1 MNYLDA
7 NISVPIKLLET
18 LEQIVAEHLTS
29 FYIRGAQPNYKDYE
43 AKQELSKLLIEA
55 GRKLNASPK

>member
-18 LEQIVAEHLTS
+18 LEQIAAEHLTS
-29 FYIRGAQPNYKDYE
+29 FYIRGVQPNYKDYD
-43 AKQELSKLLIEA
+43 AKQELSKLLVEA